1 MIYKNCIL
9 EKQKY
14 SLSID
19 LEKELQQYSKSLIT
33 QYGFSCGNNKDYLRL
48 YLNLQKRIISSI
60 PRKVVKSS
68 EFECP
73 SEYRHAL
80 CEIELKIQNGSSLV
94 PYMSDKVLDLTYED
108 LLLCD
113 WNIHHLHLSCRLRSD
128 GFIKRSDYELFVFV
142 TNETVYFIQI
152 YPHNRKHL
160 YSTQEMVRIIHRN
173 WPYLISKY
181 KIKGIVS
188 GGEEITDESYDLLR
202 NNGISAFVDVG
213 NGNIYMS
220 FGGGYASNK
229 SSVDVTRG
237 TFYWKELMHNYQSL
251 VLRES
256 KNIIKTIYQ
265 IRGNDT
271 DCDLCFSL
279 ICINDDTLTLIEN
292 NNGICLQLF
301 KSKNYYRMF
310 YPKDLIS
317 IEEFQNIRNSYRLKI
332 T

>member
-1 MIYKNCIL
+1 MIYKNCIP

-19 LEKELQQYSKSLIT
+19 LEKELQQYCKRLINK
-33 QYGFSCGNNKDYLRL
+33 YGFPCGNNKDYLRL
-48 YLNLQKRIISSI
+48 YLNLQKRIISPV

-73 SEYRHAL
+73 SEYQHAL

-94 PYMSDKVLDLTYED
+94 PYMSDKVLDLTYDD

-181 KIKGIVS
+181 KINGIVS
-188 GGEEITDESYDLLR
+188 GGEKITDESYDLLR
-202 NNGISAFVDVG
+202 NNGISAHVDVG

-237 TFYWKELMHNYQSL
+237 TFYWKKLMNNYQCL
-251 VLRES
+251 VAREAKS
-256 KNIIKTIYQ
+256 IIKTIYQ
-265 IRGNDT
+265 FKGNEIDYN
-271 DCDLCFSL
+271 LSFSL
-279 ICINDDTLTLIEN
+279 ICLDDDTLTLIEN
-292 NNGICLQLF
+292 NNRICLQLF

-317 IEEFQNIRNSYRLKI
+317 IEESQNIRNNYRLKI